1 MKKIILACLMLLSI
15 ATFGQTPSKAE
26 LEKRAKAK
34 QDAIRNED
42 TRANKDADASK
53 TADQELNST
62 YQQILKEYAADT
74 SFISH
79 LKIAQRLWIK
89 FRDAELL
96 MKYPP
101 QTAGYYGSEQPM
113 CEKTYLDQLTR
124 DRIKTLKIWLDG
136 IAEGDVCSGSV
147 KMKH

>member
-1 MKKIILACLMLLSI
+1 MLISI
-15 ATFGQTPSKAE
+15 VTFGQTQSKAE
-26 LEKRAKAK
+26 LEKKAKAK

-42 TRANKDADASK
+42 ARANKDAGTSK
-53 TADQELNST
+53 TADQELNAT
-62 YQQILKEYAADT
+62 YQQILKEYATDT
-74 SFISH
+74 AFISH

-101 QTAGYYGSEQPM
+101 QPAGYYGSVQPM
-113 CEKTYLDQLTR
+113 CEKTYLEQLTR
-124 DRIKTLKIWLDG
+124 DRIKTLKVWLDG
-136 IAEGDVCSGSV
+136 IPEGDVCTGSV